1 MEESFAQEQVREE
14 ARTHK
19 LFAIA
24 KMSPELISRCR
35 SLFRLEIIPA
45 KLKTGVLV
53 RTNAETVILEAVIR
67 TVGIQGYRSL
77 RNVVLPLA
85 QLSVIT
91 GANGSGKSSVYRSL
105 RLLADVAQNA
115 VVGSLAR
122 EGGLPSTFWA
132 GPGTIARS
140 VRQGTH
146 AVEPLAPQTAS
157 LKLGFGSDVYGYS
170 IDLGYPQA
178 LKPPLATMFTLDPRV
193 KRECIWH
200 GPAYRKASALV
211 DRRNNFVW
219 LSTIRDEE
227 PAFLTQHLSDTDSMI
242 ASIADPQR
250 APEMLAVREAMRG
263 WRFYDQ
269 FRTDTASPV
278 RSSQIGTWTPVLHHD
293 GSNLAAA
300 LQTIM
305 EIRSDEALA
314 TTLDDA
320 FPGSQL
326 RIENKAGHFEVMLQ
340 QHGLLRSLSVAEL
353 SDGTLRYLLLIAALL
368 TPRPP
373 ELMVL
378 NEPETSLHPDL
389 LPALARL
396 ILAAA
401 AQTQIVVVSHA
412 QPLIETLTASPLC
425 THLHLQKDF
434 GETTIKGTT
443 LFNKPKWEWPSR

>member
-1 MEESFAQEQVREE
+1 M
-14 ARTHK
+14 
-19 LFAIA
+19 
-24 KMSPELISRCR
+24 
-35 SLFRLEIIPA
+35 
-45 KLKTGVLV
+45 
-53 RTNAETVILEAVIR
+53 IR
-67 TVGIQGYRSL
+67 TVAVQGYRSL
-77 RNVVLPLA
+77 RELVLPLG

-115 VVGSLAR
+115 VVASLAR

-132 GPGTIARS
+132 GPETIARS

-146 AVEPLAPQTAS
+146 AVEGLAKRNVAS
-157 LKLGFGSDVYGYS
+157 LKLGFGSDMYGYS
-170 IDLGYPQA
+170 IDLGYP
-178 LKPPLATMFTLDPRV
+178 PPPPPATMFGMDPRV

-200 GPAYRKASALV
+200 GPVYRKASALV

-219 LSTIRDEE
+219 LSTTRDEE
-227 PAFLTQHLSDTDSMI
+227 PVFLTQHLSDTDSML
-242 ASIADPQR
+242 ASVADPQR
-250 APEMLAVREAMRG
+250 APEMLAVREAVRG

-269 FRTDTASPV
+269 FRTDSESPA
-278 RSSQIGTWTPVLHHD
+278 RAAQIGTWTPILHHD

-314 TTLDDA
+314 TTLEDA
-320 FPGSQL
+320 FPSSRL
-326 RIENKAGHFEVMLQ
+326 YIEDRNGRFDLQLQ
-340 QHGLLRSLSVAEL
+340 QHGLLRPLSAAEL
-353 SDGTLRYLLLIAALL
+353 SDGTLRYLLWTAALL

-401 AQTQIVVVSHA
+401 AHTQIIVVSHA
-412 QPLIETLTASPLC
+412 QKLIEILTAAPFC
-425 THLHLQKDF
+425 TRLHLLKDF
-434 GETTIKGTT
+434 GETTVEGTT
-443 LFNKPKWEWPSR
+443 LFNKPKWDWPAR